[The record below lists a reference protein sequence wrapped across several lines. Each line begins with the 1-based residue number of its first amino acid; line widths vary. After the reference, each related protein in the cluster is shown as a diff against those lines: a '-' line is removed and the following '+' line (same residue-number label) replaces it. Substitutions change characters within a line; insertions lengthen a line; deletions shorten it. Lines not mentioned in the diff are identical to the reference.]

1 MRKMITLLLIA
12 LVSAAFA
19 MCTPKNDIPVESS
32 WSVDKIFADGN
43 EISVPE
49 GHSPYLAFLADK
61 KISGET
67 GCNRFFGDY
76 AAKGKNLTF
85 TNVGS
90 TRMMC
95 PQMAFENA
103 LMGAINETAQ
113 YTLAGDTMALKDKDG
128 NIIALLKKIE
138 PVSLEN

>member
-1 MRKMITLLLIA
+1 MKKMITLLLIA
-12 LVSAAFA
+12 LVSGIFA
-19 MCTPKNDIPVESS
+19 MCAPKKEIPVESS
-32 WSVDKIFADGN
+32 WALETIYTDGK

-49 GHSPYLAFLADK
+49 GHTPYLAFLADK

-103 LMGAINETAQ
+103 VLEAINGTAQ

-128 NIIALLKKIE
+128 NIIALLKKLE

>member
-12 LVSAAFA
+12 LVSAVFA
-19 MCTPKNDIPVESS
+19 MCTPKKDIPVESS
-32 WSVDKIFADGN
+32 WAVDKLYVEGQ

-49 GHSPYLAFLADK
+49 GHSPYLAFLKDS

-76 AAKGKNLTF
+76 NAKGKNLAF

-103 LMGAINETAQ
+103 FIGAINETAQ
-113 YTLAGDTMALKDKDG
+113 YNLAGNNMALKDKDG

-138 PVSLEN
+138 PTSLEN

>member
-1 MRKMITLLLIA
+1 MRKMITLLVIA
-12 LVSAAFA
+12 LISGIFA
-19 MCTPKNDIPVESS
+19 MCAPKKEIPVESN
-32 WSVDKIFADGN
+32 WALETICTDGN

-49 GHSPYLAFLADK
+49 GYSPYLAFLADK

-76 AAKGKNLTF
+76 TAKGKNLTF

-95 PQMAFENA
+95 PEMAFENA
-103 LMGAINETAQ
+103 FLNVINETAQ
-113 YTLAGDTMALKDKDG
+113 YTITDKSLALKDKDG

-138 PVSLEN
+138 PTSLEN

>member
-12 LVSAAFA
+12 LVSAVFA
-19 MCTPKNDIPVESS
+19 MCTPKKDIPVESS
-32 WSVDKIFADGN
+32 WAVDKLYVEGQ

-49 GHSPYLAFLADK
+49 GHSPYLAFLKDS

-76 AAKGKNLTF
+76 KAKGKNLAF

-103 LMGAINETAQ
+103 FIGAINETAQ
-113 YTLAGDTMALKDKDG
+113 YNLAGDNMALKDKDG

-138 PVSLEN
+138 PTSLEN

>member
-12 LVSAAFA
+12 LVSAVFA
-19 MCTPKNDIPVESS
+19 MCTPKKEIPVESS
-32 WSVDKIFADGN
+32 WTVDKLYVEGN

-49 GHSPYLAFLADK
+49 GHNPYLAFLKDS

-67 GCNRFFGDY
+67 GCNRFFGDFSV
-76 AAKGKNLTF
+76 KGNELGF

-95 PQMAFENA
+95 PEMAFENA
-103 LMGAINETAQ
+103 FIGAINETAQ
-113 YTLAGDTMALKDKDG
+113 YTLAGDTMALKDKEG
-128 NIIALLKKIE
+128 NIIVLLKKIE
-138 PVSLEN
+138 PASLEN

>member
-1 MRKMITLLLIA
+1 MRKMITLLLVA
-12 LVSAAFA
+12 LVSAVFA
-19 MCTPKNDIPVESS
+19 MCTPKKDIPVESN
-32 WSVDKIFADGN
+32 WAVDKLYVEGN

-49 GHSPYLAFLADK
+49 GHNPYLAFLQDS

-76 AAKGKNLTF
+76 TAKGKNLTF

-103 LMGAINETAQ
+103 FIGAINETAQ
-113 YTLAGDTMALKDKDG
+113 FTLAGDTMALKDNDG

-138 PVSLEN
+138 PTSLEN